1 VKQFPEQV
9 KAPAT
14 HDELMSL
21 MARRDELQAQ
31 LRSLGNS
38 RAELAQQINDLGSN
52 AELRAEPMA
61 RLRII
66 DADIKRVDASLRAA
80 NRTIESAE
88 ASGLGVHEDT
98 PAPTVIHGP
107 DVPQPPSGFA
117 FSFGQPP
124 WQQRIGQTLATT
136 VPITAATVVLLGA
149 VLYWRISRSM
159 RNQLNKILAAQSG
172 RLDELQR
179 SVDTVAVEVERV
191 SENQRFVTKLV
202 GEKESLPRA

>member
-1 VKQFPEQV
+1 MKQFPEQV

-14 HDELMSL
+14 HDELMAL
-21 MARRDELQAQ
+21 TARRDELQAQ
-31 LRSLGNS
+31 LRSLGNQ
-38 RAELAQQINDLGSN
+38 RAELAQQIADIGVN

-61 RLRII
+61 RLKLI

-80 NRTIESAE
+80 NRMIESAE
-88 ASGLGVHEDT
+88 ASGVGSHEET
-98 PAPTVIHGP
+98 PAPVVVHVP
-107 DVPQPPSGFA
+107 DVPSPPPGFE

-124 WQQRIGQTLATT
+124 WQQRLGQTLATT

-159 RNQLNKILAAQSG
+159 RNQLNRILAAQSG